1 MENNPDTRM
10 EIPEP
15 ITAIGERIA
24 GAGGETYVVGGW
36 VRDRLRGVDCQDVD
50 LATSLTPDRVK
61 SAVEG
66 LGSIYNLGE
75 RFGTVGVRAGE
86 YTVEITTFRRDRYSP
101 GSRHPEVTPVA
112 SIEEDLSRRDFT
124 INAMALSLAPEPGRL
139 LDPFGG
145 ARDIE
150 RGLIRTPGP
159 PGARMAEDPLRMM
172 RAVRFAAQLDY
183 KVDDELL
190 GALEDDAVL
199 LDSISWERRRDE
211 LERLLVTGR
220 ADTGIRTLVDTGL
233 MLYISPEL
241 AAMEGVGQPPAY
253 HRADV
258 LEHTLLTMM
267 YLPAKPLLR
276 RAALFHDVGKPPAK
290 VTSPKTAFPG
300 HEKIGEELTI
310 QAMRRLLY
318 GNDDIR
324 ETAFLVR
331 CHLRPIFYDD
341 TWSNAAVRRF
351 IRDCTLVKGES
362 VLVPLESVFELAVAD
377 IKAGS
382 LEKTGEFLEKF
393 NDLKERVD
401 RAGEE
406 HPAEWAR
413 SPLDGRELMELFG
426 RGEGPWIRDVKA
438 HLTGL
443 VVDGDLAPDDRSEAA
458 RRARSYLEGN

>member
-1 MENNPDTRM
+1 MENNPDIRM

-36 VRDRLRGVDCQDVD
+36 VRDRLRGVDCQDID

-61 SAVEG
+61 SVVEG

-75 RFGTVGVRAGE
+75 RFGTVGVRAGG
-86 YTVEITTFRRDRYSP
+86 YNVEITTFRRDRYSP

-124 INAMALSLAPEPGRL
+124 INTMALSLAPEPGRL

-159 PGARMAEDPLRMM
+159 PRARMAEDPLRMM
-172 RAVRFAAQLDY
+172 RAVRFAAQLGYEIDG
-183 KVDDELL
+183 ELL
-190 GALEDDAVL
+190 GVLKGEAGL

-233 MLYISPEL
+233 MEYVSPEV
-241 AAMEGVGQPPAY
+241 AAMEGVEQPSTY

-258 LEHTLLTMM
+258 LEHTLLMM
-267 YLPAKPLLR
+267 KYLPDDPLLL
-276 RAALFHDVGKPPAK
+276 RAALFHDVGKPPTK
-290 VTSPKTAFPG
+290 VTTPKLMFPE
-300 HEKIGEELTI
+300 HEKVGEELTRR
-310 QAMRRLLY
+310 AMRRLRY
-318 GNDDIR
+318 GNQDIQK
-324 ETAFLVR
+324 TAFLVR
-331 CHLRPIFYDD
+331 HHMHPIRYDENWKD
-341 TWSNAAVRRF
+341 PTVRRM
-351 IRDCTLVKGES
+351 IRKCTLVKDDDII
-362 VLVPLESVFELAVAD
+362 VPLSTVFRLSKAD
-377 IKAGS
+377 VEAGNT
-382 LEKTGEFLEKF
+382 EKTPEMLA
-393 NDLKERVD
+393 RVD
-401 RAGEE
+401 ELERRVEAVSRELEIG
-406 HPAEWAR
+406 R
-413 SPLDGRELMELFG
+413 IQSPLDGRELMELFG
-426 RGEGPWIRDVKA
+426 REEGPWIRGVKA
-438 HLTGL
+438 HLTDL
-443 VVDGDLAPDDRSEAA
+443 VVAGELGPDDRSEAA